1 MNKAA
6 ILLRASLVA
15 TCALALSGCLS
26 MLGGKPATLY
36 RFGQPTAGQAAPVPP
51 AGAVAVFRANGT
63 FQRESAGERI
73 LTITGGRAAYIAATR
88 WVAAATALWDQALL
102 AAFDADPG
110 PVRIISRGEAARVDY
125 VLRVDVRN
133 FETHYDNGPKAA
145 PEVLVRVRAAITRDG
160 ERQLVDDEI
169 FEARVRASGNRAS
182 LIVQAYDQAVAEV
195 LQKLVAWTNAQA
207 RPTA

>member
-1 MNKAA
+1 MTKAA
-6 ILLRASLVA
+6 ILLRATVVA
-15 TCALALSGCLS
+15 ACALALSGCLS

-36 RFGQPTAGQAAPVPP
+36 RFGQPAATEAAPVPP
-51 AGAVAVFRANGT
+51 AGAVGVFRANGT

-73 LTITGGRAAYIAATR
+73 LTITGGKAAYVAETR
-88 WVAAATALWDQALL
+88 WVTAATALWDQALL

-110 PVRIISRGEAARVDY
+110 PVRIISRGEVAQVDY

-133 FETHYDNGPKAA
+133 FETRYDNGPKAA
-145 PEVLVRVRAAITRDG
+145 PEVVVRVRAAIARDG

-169 FEARVRASGNRAS
+169 FEARVRAPGNRVS
-182 LIVQAYDQAVAEV
+182 MIVEAYDQAVGEV